1 MSSSSI
7 SFSVSTKSESSDSNV
22 CSDKSKEPSQQISN
36 SKQALSK
43 SSSDITVLSKNDIN
57 VNQTDQRSQEPI
69 NTTESVSKKRKTFDG
84 KKEQN
89 EKKSQ
94 KANRTND
101 KVQYTQFTFPVKGC
115 IIVIRIEN
123 NDKTRSRFLTRTL
136 IGRVNEIIEIN
147 CHFVIVKAVY
157 FDQINNKVISRED
170 ELPFCDY
177 GIFKNWYVKN
187 TDGCDD
193 VIKKINQPNTRIFEV
208 SPLDTPLAFR
218 SKSNRIKVDEN
229 IACEIC
235 KSLDSRTTV
244 KGDMLLCD
252 GCNKGY
258 HQKCVTPHVMFIPK
272 DKWLCPSCKNIT

>member
-7 SFSVSTKSESSDSNV
+7 SFSISTKSESSDSNV
-22 CSDKSKEPSQQISN
+22 CSGKNNKPSQPISN
-36 SKQALSK
+36 
-43 SSSDITVLSKNDIN
+43 SDITVLSKNDIN

-89 EKKSQ
+89 GKKSQ
-94 KANRTND
+94 KANRKND

-123 NDKTRSRFLTRTL
+123 NGKTRSRFLTRTL
-136 IGRVNEIIEIN
+136 IGRVNEIIEISS
-147 CHFVIVKAVY
+147 HFVIVKAVY
-157 FDQINNKVISRED
+157 FDQINDKIISRED

-193 VIKKINQPNTRIFEV
+193 VMKKINQPNACVFEV

-258 HQKCVTPHVMFIPK
+258 HQKCVTPHVMLIPK
-272 DKWLCPSCKNIT
+272 DKWFCTSCKNIT